1 MAHWHDVAVT
11 SDGVGMLNEM
21 MAGHHLQLTSAYGGT
36 GVVDTAALG
45 NQTAMVDQKQKL
57 TLINEQ
63 DGPDGKT
70 VTVQITSVGNSA
82 EYLLRQIGVYAKL
95 DMEGAEEKL
104 LFVMQDEGVVIPDE
118 TEENFLL
125 EIYCTLRIGKNAK
138 LTVTID
144 PTGIVTLQR
153 MKDALDKYRTLWEDS
168 DPTAATVGTVGQHY
182 LNIVTK
188 KEFVCVA
195 ASEEGYIWQASGA
208 NTADDITVGGKP
220 LTEVLGTVEPE
231 EGTSA
236 PTEQTAG
243 VVGQKYTDTST
254 GTVYTCIAVSLGE
267 DGGTR
272 YTWVEGSLG
281 TLADIRTALL
291 DVSTTLE
298 HKADLELVSNPN
310 LLDNWYFADPINQRG
325 QKTYTGI
332 GYCIDRWRSWLRPD
346 NEITVNDGYVTV
358 KAQIAQVIENNVKSN
373 LIGKQATISVLLN
386 SGVLLS
392 ASGVVLPNST
402 GILLGTANTGNQII
416 LFLSPEG
423 EFSFQINIW
432 NNIDIDVKAAKLEL
446 GPIQTLAHKEGDTWI
461 LNDAPPNKALELAK
475 CQRYYIPEKAEW
487 TVGGNVPGS
496 GLILTIPSVLRTTP
510 ALAGMGNKV
519 YSGSNWIEKQAIGV
533 FQYPTYTQIMYG
545 HDAAIIT
552 GPILFERQPA
562 LDADL

>member
-11 SDGVGMLNEM
+11 SEGVAMLNEM
-21 MAGHHLQLTSAYGGT
+21 MAGHPLQLTSAYGGT
-36 GVVDTAALG
+36 GVVDAAALG
-45 NQTAMVDQKQKL
+45 EQTAMVDQKQKL
-57 TLINEQ
+57 ALIDEQ

-70 VTVQITSVGNSA
+70 VTVQISSAGNDA

-95 DMEGAEEKL
+95 SKDGAEEKL
-104 LFVMQDEGVVIPDE
+104 LFLMQDEGVVIPDE

-125 EIYCTLRIGKNAK
+125 EIYCTLHIGKNAK

-254 GTVYTCIAVSLGE
+254 GKVYTCIAVSLGE

-298 HKADLELVSNPN
+298 HKAPAGLVASVIRCFTNDDIEAAIN
-310 LLDNWYFADPINQRG
+310 TCYSTMADNTIRN
-325 QKTYTGI
+325 I
-332 GYCIDRWRSWLRPD
+332 IL
-346 NEITVNDGYVTV
+346 
-358 KAQIAQVIENNVKSN
+358 
-373 LIGKQATISVLLN
+373 TISVGGLDLPGGN
-386 SGVLLS
+386 NFLTVCRRNVNFGMILS
-392 ASGVVLPNST
+392 YTYSKHFIASRAYLDATWQEWRYVMFTDERYG
-402 GILLGTANTGNQII
+402 LG
-416 LFLSPEG
+416 
-423 EFSFQINIW
+423 
-432 NNIDIDVKAAKLEL
+432 DVI
-446 GPIQTLAHKEGDTWI
+446 GPSCSDFHTLKYNGW
-461 LNDAPPNKALELAK
+461 
-475 CQRYYIPEKAEW
+475 YYINNADNSPVFGGVEYRWGVALVIAARTHIQIEYWAQQAAAPCNQHFRRLWNAEKGWLPWEVINPNMDVGSEYR
-487 TVGGNVPGS
+487 TVE
-496 GLILTIPSVLRTTP
+496 RYDR
-510 ALAGMGNKV
+510 K
-519 YSGSNWIEKQAIGV
+519 
-533 FQYPTYTQIMYG
+533 PTVCMMRDIRN
-545 HDAAIIT
+545 
-552 GPILFERQPA
+552 RQ
-562 LDADL
+562 

>member
-1 MAHWHDVAVT
+1 MTQEEFNAMLAVGISQGLPGSYYT
-11 SDGVGMLNEM
+11 SRYKNGEEIDRR
-21 MAGHHLQLTSAYGGT
+21 
-36 GVVDTAALG
+36 LG
-45 NQTAMVDQKQKL
+45 NAAVPAVGDNI
-57 TLINEQ
+57 LINA
-63 DGPDGKT
+63 DFRNP
-70 VTVQITSVGNSA
+70 VN
-82 EYLLRQIGVYAKL
+82 R
-95 DMEGAEEKL
+95 
-104 LFVMQDEGVVIPDE
+104 
-118 TEENFLL
+118 N
-125 EIYCTLRIGKNAK
+125 
-138 LTVTID
+138 
-144 PTGIVTLQR
+144 
-153 MKDALDKYRTLWEDS
+153 
-168 DPTAATVGTVGQHY
+168 GQ
-182 LNIVTK
+182 
-188 KEFVCVA
+188 
-195 ASEEGYIWQASGA
+195 
-208 NTADDITVGGKP
+208 
-220 LTEVLGTVEPE
+220 
-231 EGTSA
+231 
-236 PTEQTAG
+236 
-243 VVGQKYTDTST
+243 
-254 GTVYTCIAVSLGE
+254 TVYTSRGFCIDNWFAESPVTIESDCISISASIGGGIIQALERVPNGPLTFSIIVKEGKGVLFAENNQAVYFSGAGLYFITYQNGINPITDKIYIRAQDYSTLKLVAAKLE
-267 DGGTR
+267 S
-272 YTWVEGSLG
+272 GSTQ
-281 TLADIRTALL
+281 TLAKQNSDGKWEPIAPPNYPLQYALCSQYSP
-291 DVSTTLE
+291 STGE
-298 HKADLELVSNPN
+298 WVGSQHSNPN

-402 GILLGTANTGNQII
+402 GILLGTENTGNQII

-446 GPIQTLAHKEGDTWI
+446 GSVQTLAHQDPDGKWI

-487 TVGGNVPGS
+487 TVGENVPGS

-510 ALAGMGNKV
+510 ALVGMGNKV

>member
-11 SDGVGMLNEM
+11 NDGVAMLNEM
-21 MAGHHLQLTSAYGGT
+21 MAGKKLCLTSAYGGT
-36 GVVDTAALG
+36 GIVDTAVLG
-45 NQTAMVDQKQKL
+45 DQTAMVDQKQKL
-57 TLINEQ
+57 ALIDEK

-70 VTVQITSVGNSA
+70 VTVQISSVGNSA

-95 DMEGAEEKL
+95 EGATEEKL
-104 LFVMQDEGVVIPDE
+104 LFLMQDEGVVIPDE

-195 ASEEGYIWQASGA
+195 ASEEGYIWQVSGT

-254 GTVYTCIAVSLGE
+254 GKVYTCIAVSLGE

-281 TLADIRTALL
+281 TLADVRTALL
-291 DVSTTLE
+291 DVSATLE
-298 HKADLELVSNPN
+298 HKAEL
-310 LLDNWYFADPINQRG
+310 G
-325 QKTYTGI
+325 QAAAAA
-332 GYCIDRWRSWLRPD
+332 
-346 NEITVNDGYVTV
+346 
-358 KAQIAQVIENNVKSN
+358 AQAAAMAAQDTANAANAAAGTAQTAAAAAQNTANVAN
-373 LIGKQATISVLLN
+373 AAAGTAQAAATTAQN
-386 SGVLLS
+386 TANAANTAAGT
-392 ASGVVLPNST
+392 AQA
-402 GILLGTANTGNQII
+402 TANT
-416 LFLSPEG
+416 
-423 EFSFQINIW
+423 
-432 NNIDIDVKAAKLEL
+432 
-446 GPIQTLAHKEGDTWI
+446 
-461 LNDAPPNKALELAK
+461 
-475 CQRYYIPEKAEW
+475 
-487 TVGGNVPGS
+487 
-496 GLILTIPSVLRTTP
+496 
-510 ALAGMGNKV
+510 ALATANSAVTVANAKANIVYGTYAGTNTSGAESPNSLTFPFQPKFVVIKVNNTGGEAYTFLAVYGCPSTFLVGNISGAYAYNV
-519 YSGSNWIEKQAIGV
+519 ITWSGNTMQWYNYYGSGSNSGYQMNQGARNYYYVAIG
-533 FQYPTYTQIMYG
+533 
-545 HDAAIIT
+545 
-552 GPILFERQPA
+552 
-562 LDADL
+562 